1 MPELGAAS
9 SCNPGNISKYSDN
22 LKTEIS
28 SLHSAQYSSTLYQML
43 LLVTHKTQDPLILNK
58 VSLRSSLAKVA
69 EVSILVWRRGDSPKL
84 FLECR
89 VEGRKFRR
97 IKFGFLQ
104 ADYCPRISTSDFCIL
119 DFVCF
124 NNSNRL
130 VFPFVILF
138 LFQSI
143 GLD

>member
-89 VEGRKFRR
+89 VEGRKFLR
-97 IKFGFLQ
+97 IKFGFLHTSS
-104 ADYCPRISTSDFCIL
+104 YCPRISTSEYF
-119 DFVCF
+119 
-124 NNSNRL
+124 RL
-130 VFPFVILF
+130 WIVLII
-138 LFQSI
+138 QI
-143 GLD
+143 D

>member
-1 MPELGAAS
+1 MRLIVLVNALIWCQNLEQPAAS

-28 SLHSAQYSSTLYQML
+28 SLNSAQYSSTLYQML

-89 VEGRKFRR
+89 VEGRKFLR

-104 ADYCPRISTSDFCIL
+104 ADYCPRISTSVYF
-119 DFVCF
+119 
-124 NNSNRL
+124 RL
-130 VFPFVILF
+130 WIVLII
-138 LFQSI
+138 QI
-143 GLD
+143 D